1 MKSTTPG
8 VSGRHKLRYAVP
20 AAVATASLFL
30 AACGGGSGGSG
41 EDGGDGGSGG
51 APAADVL
58 DKASG
63 VTTVAFWHAMDG
75 TNAEALTKLVADF
88 NAKNS
93 GKIEVKATYA
103 GKYDDAITKYKAAI
117 QSKSTPDVIQIYD
130 IGTRFMIDAKQT
142 IPMQAFID
150 RDKLDVS
157 DLQPNITGYY
167 SIDDKLNS
175 MPFNTSM
182 PVLYY
187 NKTLF
192 KEAGLDPENPPQDL
206 AAIREAA
213 QKLSKKGGGPADY
226 GFGAAI
232 YGWLLEQFIAT
243 DGKEYCDQGNGR
255 DGKATKVLFDQPE
268 AVEVVKWWQTM
279 VKDGLAANTG
289 RDTKAAQA
297 AFKSGQLAITLE
309 STGQLGGFTKA
320 AKEGG
325 WELGAANYPHIK
337 AGTEGGPIIGGA
349 SLWINSANHEDVNQE
364 AAWRFVKFLADP
376 KSQAQWH
383 IGTGYFPI
391 SKGALNEPA
400 DVEYRK
406 ANPLFDVAVKQLEG
420 TKLSKATQGCL
431 LGVMP
436 QARKASEDGLE
447 AALNGTDAQEAMTKA
462 AESLSSQISQY
473 NSSVN

>member
-1 MKSTTPG
+1 MFSSPRTSRRGAGP
-8 VSGRHKLRYAVP
+8 RYAVP
-20 AAVATASLFL
+20 AAIASLSLVL
-30 AACGGGSGGSG
+30 AACGGGSDAGGTA
-41 EDGGDGGSGG
+41 G
-51 APAADVL
+51 APAKDAL
-58 DKASG
+58 SKASG
-63 VTTVAFWHAMDG
+63 VTTVSFWHSMDG
-75 TNAEALTKLVADF
+75 KNAEELTKLVTEF
-88 NAKNS
+88 NQKNS

-142 IPMQAFID
+142 VPMQSFID

-167 SIDDKLNS
+167 SVDNKLNS

-182 PVLYY
+182 PVMYY

-192 KEAGLDPENPPQDL
+192 KKAGLDPEKPPVTIEEIRT
-206 AAIREAA
+206 AAE
-213 QKLSKKGGGPADY
+213 KLSKKGGGPADY

-243 DGKEYCDQGNGR
+243 SGADYCDKGNGR
-255 DGKATKVLFDQPE
+255 EDKATKVMFDQGE
-268 AVEVVKWWQTM
+268 ALEVVSWWQKM

-289 RDTKAAQA
+289 RDTKSAQA
-297 AFKSGQLAITLE
+297 AFKSGQAAITLE

-320 AKEGG
+320 FKEAG
-325 WELGAANYPHIK
+325 WELGAANYPKVK
-337 AGTEGGPIIGGA
+337 AGDAGPIIGGA
-349 SLWINSANHEDVNQE
+349 SLWIDSVGHQDANKE
-364 AAWRFVKFLADP
+364 AAWQFVKFLAEP
-376 KSQAQWH
+376 KSQAAWH
-383 IGTGYFPI
+383 TGTGYFPI
-391 SKGALNEPA
+391 SKGALNEPV

-406 ANPLFDVAVKQLEG
+406 NNPLFDVAVKQLES
-420 TKLSKATQGCL
+420 TKVTTSSRGCL

-447 AALNGTDAQEAMTKA
+447 AALGGGDPKESMSKA
-462 AESLSSQISQY
+462 AKGLEAQIKGY
-473 NSSVN
+473 NDSVK

>member
-1 MKSTTPG
+1 
-8 VSGRHKLRYAVP
+8 VP
-20 AAVATASLFL
+20 AGIVAASLLL
-30 AACGGGSGGSG
+30 AACGGTADDGSANS
-41 EDGGDGGSGG
+41 SG
-51 APAADVL
+51 APAKDVL

-63 VTTVAFWHAMDG
+63 VTTVSFWHAMDG
-75 TNAEALTKLVADF
+75 TNAEALNKLVAEF
-88 NAKNS
+88 NTAHQ
-93 GKIEVKATYA
+93 GKIEVKSTYA

-117 QSKSTPDVIQIYD
+117 QSKSTPDVIQVYD
-130 IGTRFMIDAKQT
+130 IGSRFMIDAKQT
-142 IPMQAFID
+142 LPMQSFID

-167 SIDDKLNS
+167 SIDGKLNS

-182 PVLYY
+182 PVLFY

-192 KEAGLDPENPPQDL
+192 TKAGLDPNKPPQDL
-206 AAIREAA
+206 AGIRAA
-213 QKLSKKGGGPADY
+213 AEKLAKQNGGPADY

-255 DGKATKVLFDQPE
+255 DAKATKVQFDSAE
-268 AVEVVKWWQTM
+268 SVEVVAWWQKL

-297 AFKSGQLAITLE
+297 AFKSGQLAINLE
-309 STGQLGGFTKA
+309 STGQLGGYSKA

-325 WELGAANYPHIK
+325 WELGAAAYPHIK

-349 SLWINSANHEDVNQE
+349 SLWINGVNHKDVNKE
-364 AAWRFVKFLADP
+364 AAWQFVKFLSDP

-383 IGTGYFPI
+383 TETGYFPI
-391 SKGALNEPA
+391 SKGALDQPA
-400 DVEYRK
+400 DVAYRK
-406 ANPLFDVAVKQLEG
+406 ANPLFDVAVQQLG
-420 TKLSKATQGCL
+420 STKLSKATQGCL

-436 QARKASEDGLE
+436 QSRKASEDGLE
-447 AALNGTDAQEAMTKA
+447 SALNGADPQAAMTKA
-462 AESLSSQISQY
+462 AKAVESQIKTY
-473 NSSVN
+473 NDSTK